1 MRRVGHCF
9 GRRGLYMRSDERS
22 GGRDC
27 EVELGRR
34 TMASGSKEG
43 WRIKKPDACCCF
55 ENAL

>member
-1 MRRVGHCF
+1 VGHCF